1 MKQSIGYV
9 SVIVQDYDEAIKFYV
24 ETLGFRLVEDTFTE
38 DQNKRWV
45 LVAPP
50 GSGETKLL
58 LAQAHGVE
66 QSSRVGNQTGG
77 RVFLFLHTDDFWRD
91 FNNYKSKGVVFIR
104 EPAEQSYGTVAVF
117 KDLYGNLWDLLE
129 LKQRRPNSAPNHCSQ
144 AEYGM
149 LLSSAIPY

>member
-50 GSGETKLL
+50 GYGGTKLL
-58 LAQAHGVE
+58 LAQADGVE
-66 QSSRVGNQTGG
+66 QS
-77 RVFLFLHTDDFWRD
+77 
-91 FNNYKSKGVVFIR
+91 
-104 EPAEQSYGTVAVF
+104 
-117 KDLYGNLWDLLE
+117 
-129 LKQRRPNSAPNHCSQ
+129 
-144 AEYGM
+144 
-149 LLSSAIPY
+149 

>member
-24 ETLGFRLVEDTFTE
+24 ETLGFRLVEDTFIE

-45 LVAPP
+45 LVAPA

-58 LAQAHGVE
+58 LAQADGVE

-104 EPAEQSYGTVAVF
+104 EPAEQSYDGCGIQRPVRQSMGPAGT
-117 KDLYGNLWDLLE
+117 E
-129 LKQRRPNSAPNHCSQ
+129 
-144 AEYGM
+144 GM
-149 LLSSAIPY
+149 KA

>member
-45 LVAPP
+45 LVTPP
-50 GSGETKLL
+50 SYGGTKLL
-58 LAQAHGVE
+58 LAQADGVE
-66 QSSRVGNQTGG
+66 QSSRIGNQTGG

-129 LKQRRPNSAPNHCSQ
+129 LKQ
-144 AEYGM
+144 
-149 LLSSAIPY
+149 

>member
-38 DQNKRWV
+38 DQNKCWV

-50 GSGETKLL
+50 GYGGTKLL
-58 LAQAHGVE
+58 LAQADGVE

-77 RVFLFLHTDDFWRD
+77 RVFLFLHTDDFWCD
-91 FNNYKSKGVVFIR
+91 FNNYKSKKALSSSGSLPSRATARLRYSKTSTAI
-104 EPAEQSYGTVAVF
+104 
-117 KDLYGNLWDLLE
+117 YGNCW
-129 LKQRRPNSAPNHCSQ
+129 N
-144 AEYGM
+144 
-149 LLSSAIPY
+149 